1 MIFLDREVQEYLENR
16 FEKIRLLKQSAK
28 GTIWLAAD
36 PTGSLVIWKTI
47 RYTGLPYRW
56 LKENHYDL
64 WPKIIYLVEDE
75 TETTVIE
82 EYVSGHSLQEVLDR
96 KEYLAEKDV
105 CRIAVQLC
113 QGLAVLHRAG
123 IIHRDIKP
131 ANLIWGNGIVRLLDF
146 DAARV
151 QKEEAQEDT
160 VHLGTKGYAPPEQFG
175 YGQTDARSDIYALGV
190 TLLELLGPDYHGY
203 LRPILKKCKEIDP
216 KKRYQKVQS
225 VQAAIRYHWRRR
237 LLGGAA
243 LIVCVISLLLAGD
256 YWWQVRQGNDPLPVI
271 EQQLIPKEKQDEAE
285 PEPAEE
291 QPADP
296 ATAGHDTAA
305 NPADDPAGA
314 GGKGGSRK
322 KMAEKVTYRF
332 FLNGSVWNE
341 TDTIMV
347 TPDEWSNWQWKET
360 AYDGD
365 TPLPA
370 GWNLTIHIENQSSQ
384 VLENPRV
391 NLVYNREDHITA
403 GTSLAPG
410 QAEDI
415 TIPLGGYRVSDWNQF
430 YLYVLTDNA
439 QDFGRTFRDF
449 VIYLADVGKYRQEL
463 LFRI

>member
-1 MIFLDREVQEYLENR
+1 MIFLNREVQEYLENR

-28 GTIWLAAD
+28 GMIWLAAD
-36 PTGSLVIWKTI
+36 STGLLVVWKTI
-47 RYTGLPYRW
+47 WYTGLPYRW

-82 EYVSGHSLQEVLDR
+82 EYVSGHSLQEVLEQ

-151 QKEEAQEDT
+151 QKEEAKEDT

-256 YWWQVRQGNDPLPVI
+256 YWWQVRQGNDVHQRHVLEQDHGLRQQYRQHVAERLRQDHVAHHLPVGKA
-271 EQQLIPKEKQDEAE
+271 QRVAGAALSARDALDAGAHDLAVVARLEKDEGDERRGERAHPDRLVRAE
-285 PEPAEE
+285 RSAHPRAAHQERQAHPQRGRRHAGRGA
-291 QPADP
+291 QGAR
-296 ATAGHDTAA
+296 AAWRAGHRA
-305 NPADDPAGA
+305 
-314 GGKGGSRK
+314 
-322 KMAEKVTYRF
+322 
-332 FLNGSVWNE
+332 
-341 TDTIMV
+341 I
-347 TPDEWSNWQWKET
+347 
-360 AYDGD
+360 
-365 TPLPA
+365 
-370 GWNLTIHIENQSSQ
+370 
-384 VLENPRV
+384 VLESQ
-391 NLVYNREDHITA
+391 EDR
-403 GTSLAPG
+403 G
-410 QAEDI
+410 
-415 TIPLGGYRVSDWNQF
+415 
-430 YLYVLTDNA
+430 
-439 QDFGRTFRDF
+439 
-449 VIYLADVGKYRQEL
+449 
-463 LFRI
+463 